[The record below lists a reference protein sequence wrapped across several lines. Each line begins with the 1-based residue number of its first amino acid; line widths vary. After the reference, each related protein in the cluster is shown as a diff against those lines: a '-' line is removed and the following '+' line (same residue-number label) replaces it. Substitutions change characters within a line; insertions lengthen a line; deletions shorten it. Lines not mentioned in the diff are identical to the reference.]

1 VEHISVADE
10 QQASRR
16 PLISVVVPVR
26 DGLPWVEHQL
36 RALAAQRMAV
46 DWEVVVAD
54 NGSGD
59 GTRSSVQQWCERYP
73 HIRMVDASARRGAG
87 AARNIGVQS
96 ARGRLLAFCDAD
108 DVVRPGWLASMVAA
122 LGDTDL
128 VSGVFDFGALD
139 GRRQSVPVP
148 AATRQL
154 GFLPFALSANLAVRR
169 EAFDAVGGFREE
181 LAPEE
186 DVDLCWRLQLA
197 GYRFAVAADAVV
209 EKRERTGG
217 RAIFRAAWSY
227 GRCGPR
233 LFRRYRA
240 DGMQRD
246 LQGAAKAWAW
256 LLVAVPG
263 LVQASRRRQWVRTF
277 GIRAGRLAGSVTQ
290 REFFP

>member
-1 VEHISVADE
+1 VEHNGVADE
-10 QQASRR
+10 QQATGL

-26 DGLPWVEHQL
+26 NGMPWVEHQL
-36 RALAAQRMAV
+36 RALGAQRVAV

-59 GTRSSVQQWCERYP
+59 GTRSCVERWSERYP
-73 HIRMVDASARRGAG
+73 RIRMVDASARRGAG
-87 AARNIGVQS
+87 AARNIGVRS
-96 ARGRLLAFCDAD
+96 ARGHLLAFCDAD
-108 DVVRPGWLASMVAA
+108 DVVQPGWLASMVTA
-122 LGDTDL
+122 LSGTDL
-128 VSGVFDFGALD
+128 VSGVFDFGALN
-139 GRRQSVPVP
+139 GMRQSVPVV

-181 LAPEE
+181 LASGE

-209 EKRERTGG
+209 EKRERVGG

-227 GRCGPR
+227 GRCDPR
-233 LFRRYRA
+233 LYRRYRA
-240 DGMQRD
+240 DGMRRD

-277 GIRAGRLAGSVTQ
+277 GIRAGRLAGSVAQ